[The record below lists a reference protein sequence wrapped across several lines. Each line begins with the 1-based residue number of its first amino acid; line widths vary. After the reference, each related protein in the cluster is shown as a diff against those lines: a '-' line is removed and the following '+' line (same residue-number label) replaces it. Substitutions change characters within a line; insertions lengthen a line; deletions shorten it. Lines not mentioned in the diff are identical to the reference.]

1 MRDKKFSDLKYPF
14 YVVATDLL
22 RGEEVVFKEGSLYDA
37 VRASI
42 SIPGILPP
50 VKLNDIVLVDG
61 AVVDKVPAKVL
72 KENRHGFIIGVDVSG
87 KSTKKEPK
95 NIFEMIM
102 TTIDIMG
109 EEIFRLKQN
118 YIDYLIKI
126 DLDDINPY
134 TLVDIYK
141 AYKRG
146 KERAKEAVDHIKKLL
161 S

>member
-1 MRDKKFSDLKYPF
+1 
-14 YVVATDLL
+14 
-22 RGEEVVFKEGSLYDA
+22 
-37 VRASI
+37 
-42 SIPGILPP
+42 
-50 VKLNDIVLVDG
+50 
-61 AVVDKVPAKVL
+61 
-72 KENRHGFIIGVDVSG
+72 
-87 KSTKKEPK
+87 
-95 NIFEMIM
+95 
-102 TTIDIMG
+102 MG